1 MRPFRYG
8 APTELV
14 YGPGSRR
21 RTGAEIGKLGGSRA
35 IVVTDRGLAGVGVA
49 DELAQYVGVDGV
61 DLVDVWVDVPQ
72 DPTFAD
78 VEELVARVRELRA
91 DTIVALGSGSVLAAG
106 RSAGVCAP
114 DERPVRVVARS
125 GPSAPPLLN
134 VCIPTTA
141 GSGGEVSRQATLT
154 DDETGEKSGVRGWQA
169 AARLAIL
176 DPELLVSVPRGQ
188 AVASGV
194 DAMLHALEAYWS
206 RRATV
211 LTDALA
217 RPSFSVLFTKLEESI
232 ATRDVDVLGEL
243 LVASTMANL
252 ACGNAGL
259 GLVHG
264 LNKGITGLAHKQGYE
279 TVSYGMLHAI
289 LLPRVVDF
297 NIPAAAPKLAT
308 LARDV
313 GVAGAGDDDES
324 AAAALN
330 AAIARWLLDL
340 DAPRALPWETCTDDD
355 VEFIVKD
362 TAGRA
367 MWQDNPRTATE
378 DELAKIVRNSLTDW
392 SATDWSLPR

>member
-1 MRPFRYG
+1 MKPFRYG

-14 YGPGSRR
+14 YGAGCRR
-21 RTGAEIGKLGGSRA
+21 RTGAEIAQLGGSRA
-35 IVVTDRGLAGVGVA
+35 IIVTDRGLAGVGVA
-49 DELAQYVGVDGV
+49 DELAKYVGVDGV
-61 DLVDVWVDVPQ
+61 ELVDTWVDVPQ

-78 VEELVARVRELRA
+78 VEALVERVRTLRA
-91 DTIVALGSGSVLAAG
+91 DTIVSLGSGSVLAAG

-114 DERPVRVVARS
+114 DERTVRGVATS
-125 GPSAPPLLN
+125 GPTGTPLLN

-169 AARLAIL
+169 AARLALL

-188 AVASGV
+188 AVASGI

-206 RRATV
+206 SRATV
-211 LTDALA
+211 LTDSLA
-217 RPSFSVLFTKLEESI
+217 RPSFKVLFAKLGQSI
-232 ATRDVDVLGEL
+232 ETRDVDVLGEM

-264 LNKGITGLAHKQGYE
+264 LNKGITGLAHKKDYE
-279 TVSYGMLHAI
+279 AVPYGMLHAI
-289 LLPRVVDF
+289 LLPWVVDF
-297 NIPAAAPKLAT
+297 NIPSAAGKLAT

-313 GVAGAGDDDES
+313 GVAEASAEDTS

-330 AAIARWLLDL
+330 VAITEWLLGL
-340 DAPRALPWETCTDDD
+340 GAPRALPWETCTEEDID
-355 VEFIVKD
+355 FIVKD
-362 TAGRA
+362 TAGRP
-367 MWQDNPRTATE
+367 MWKDNARLATE
-378 DELAKIVRNSLTDW
+378 EELAELVRKSLTDW
-392 SATDWSLPR
+392 SATDWSSPR